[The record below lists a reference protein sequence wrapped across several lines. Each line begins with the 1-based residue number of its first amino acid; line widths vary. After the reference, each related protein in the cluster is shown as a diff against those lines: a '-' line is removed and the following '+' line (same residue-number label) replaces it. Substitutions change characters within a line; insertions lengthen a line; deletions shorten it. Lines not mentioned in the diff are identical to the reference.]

1 MQNAKLKIKRIFI
14 LFLTI
19 SLLILTTAYAQAA
32 VKTDEKATP
41 PQGKSEVV
49 HAQAYAHYL
58 MGAIYDRRGEFEEA
72 IKEYR
77 EALQFAP
84 HSPAIIT
91 PLIKDY
97 LWLGRLY
104 RRQGNLKGAIKKYK
118 SLLEFHSGARSKNL
132 PLRFFLA
139 AIYEKEGKLKEAGA
153 EWKKIIELNPNALE
167 AYLQLGRVYL
177 QRNLSGK
184 GIKILEKG
192 RELALRGAGLYLLPR
207 SISGDYR
214 KEVRQGIYFLLGLA
228 YSEKGDYDKAVSR
241 YREYLSLDP
250 NNALVHFYLGAGLD
264 KQGKTKEAV
273 SELKKAIKL
282 NPDNA
287 EALNYLG
294 YLYAEQG
301 IKLKESIELLK
312 KALKLKPDSGY
323 IVDSLGW
330 AYFKQGRLD
339 KALSE
344 LKRAVKLS
352 AGRKEDDAIIREHL
366 GDAYFKK
373 GIVKS
378 ALRQW
383 EKSLQLN
390 PDNSKLREKIK
401 KAKLTAKTRN

>member
-1 MQNAKLKIKRIFI
+1 MKNSLI

-19 SLLILTTAYAQAA
+19 SLLVLTSTYAQAA
-32 VKTDEKATP
+32 VKRAGKATP
-41 PQGKSEVV
+41 AGEKSEVV
-49 HAQAYAHYL
+49 QAQAYAHYL
-58 MGAIYDRRGEFEEA
+58 MGAIYDRRGDFEKA
-72 IKEYR
+72 VKEYR

-84 HSPAIIT
+84 HSPGIIT
-91 PLIKDY
+91 PLVKDY

-104 RRQGNLKGAIKKYK
+104 RRQGNLKEAIKKYK
-118 SLLEFHSGARSKNL
+118 SLLKFHSGARNRNL

-139 AIYEKEGKLKEAGA
+139 AVYEKDGKLKEAGA
-153 EWKKIIELNPNALE
+153 EWKKIIELNPQALE
-167 AYLQLGRVYL
+167 AYLQLGRLYL

-184 GIKILEKG
+184 GIEILEKG

-214 KEVRQGIYFLLGLA
+214 KEVQRGIYFLLGLA
-228 YSEKGDYDKAVSR
+228 YTEKGNYDKAVSR
-241 YREYLSLDP
+241 YREYLNLDP
-250 NNALVHFYLGAGLD
+250 NNAVVHFYLAADLD
-264 KQGKTKEAV
+264 KQGQTKEAV

-301 IKLKESIELLK
+301 INLNESLDLLK

-330 AYFKQGRLD
+330 AYFKKGRLD

-373 GIVKS
+373 GLVQS

-390 PDNSKLREKIK
+390 PDNNKLREKIK
-401 KAKLTAKTRN
+401 KAKSTAKTRN